1 MYSDTKIF
9 KKIENKK
16 YISKLSLNLNY
27 LLIKELPL
35 KKIELFWVLKI
46 MITKKNTQNSCN
58 YIFLYLKNSIALN
71 IRFLL

>member
-46 MITKKNTQNSCN
+46 MITKKNIQNSCN
-58 YIFLYLKNSIALN
+58 YIFLYFKNSIGLN
-71 IRFLL
+71 ISFLL